1 MAESSEDRD
10 ERQLPASER
19 KLAKARED
27 GQIPRSREA
36 AHAASLL
43 AAFMT
48 VALYGPAFADR
59 CMALLRGSLRFDRS
73 VTRDPQLALNGAA
86 SQAWEAFV
94 AVMPILVA
102 PIAAAMLATLVV
114 GGLVFTL
121 KPITPDLSR
130 IDPMAGLG
138 RIFSMKSLIDF
149 GKLALIALAVGLV
162 GFWVI
167 SGGLHRFASYAG
179 MPLPAALAA
188 AGSDLK
194 AGLLSVFGV
203 VLVAALI
210 DGPLQIFRHRKDLMM
225 TPQEARQENRESE
238 GDPQVKAKLRQRQRE
253 MSRGRMLAVVAQA
266 NVVVTNPTHFA
277 VALKYDEGAMGAPR
291 VVAKGADLLA
301 ARIRELAAES
311 NVPMLEAPPLARAL
325 YRHVEIDQEIPAA
338 LYSAVAQVLAW
349 VYQLQQFSAGRGGPP
364 REPGIQVPDG
374 LDPLQEGAR

>member
-1 MAESSEDRD
+1 
-10 ERQLPASER
+10 
-19 KLAKARED
+19 
-27 GQIPRSREA
+27 
-36 AHAASLL
+36 
-43 AAFMT
+43 
-48 VALYGPAFADR
+48 
-59 CMALLRGSLRFDRS
+59 
-73 VTRDPQLALNGAA
+73 
-86 SQAWEAFV
+86 
-94 AVMPILVA
+94 MPILVA

-253 MSRGRMLAVVAQA
+253 MSRGRMLAAVAQA

-349 VYQLQQFSAGRGGPP
+349 VYQLRRWQREGGLIPKKPQRLPVPEALDFAG
-364 REPGIQVPDG
+364 ENNSDG
-374 LDPLQEGAR
+374 